1 MSFISNL
8 LGGGDV
14 VKSVGESLDN
24 LFTSDEERQEAQNE
38 LAKANRQFDH
48 LSEKLVTQ
56 QNISQMEV
64 NKVEATSS
72 NLFQSGWRPA
82 VGWIG
87 VLALAYQFILYPML
101 LWMKAFIPEIETPP
115 ALEADMMFTIITG
128 MLGIAGMRSLDKMKG
143 TDTKQVVSTSQRS
156 SFVRITE

>member
-14 VKSVGESLDN
+14 VKSVGDSLDN
-24 LFTSDEERQEAQNE
+24 LFTSDEERQEARNE

-48 LSEKLVTQ
+48 LSEKLVAQ
-56 QNISQMEV
+56 QNIAQMEV
-64 NKVEATSS
+64 NKVEAAGSS
-72 NLFQSGWRPA
+72 LFQSGWRPA

-87 VLALAYQFILYPML
+87 VLALAYQFIVYPVL
-101 LWMKAFIPEIETPP
+101 LWLKAFVPEIETPP
-115 ALEADMMFTIITG
+115 ALEADMMFTIVTG

-143 TDTKQVVSTSQRS
+143 TDTKQVAGTS
-156 SFVRITE
+156 